1 MKMQPAIV
9 QEVKLLFW
17 LCVLR
22 MYLDNL
28 ILKGGKLS
36 GNGKGSAYDWLWWF
50 SAPVPGEMSVI

>member
-17 LCVLR
+17 LCVLH

-36 GNGKGSAYDWLWWF
+36 GNGKGSAYDWLW
-50 SAPVPGEMSVI
+50 